1 MHFCAGSIHSDFCL
15 VSTVPMSF
23 FKLYFAIVM
32 LSDGGLLRSTIVS
45 WGGRSPPQLITRV
58 QGIGRWCDGG
68 GGDAWENAVL
78 SFLFLLLLLSLGC
91 MKSLKWHQAV
101 CKRVYRVLLLV
112 SCFQI
117 LHLFVM
123 SDMTPAK
130 SSLVLVLYT
139 GGTVGMKKLSE
150 NGMIPINL

>member
-1 MHFCAGSIHSDFCL
+1 M
-15 VSTVPMSF
+15 
-23 FKLYFAIVM
+23 
-32 LSDGGLLRSTIVS
+32 
-45 WGGRSPPQLITRV
+45 
-58 QGIGRWCDGG
+58 
-68 GGDAWENAVL
+68 L

-91 MKSLKWHQAV
+91 
-101 CKRVYRVLLLV
+101 
-112 SCFQI
+112 FQI

-123 SDMTPAK
+123 SDITPAK